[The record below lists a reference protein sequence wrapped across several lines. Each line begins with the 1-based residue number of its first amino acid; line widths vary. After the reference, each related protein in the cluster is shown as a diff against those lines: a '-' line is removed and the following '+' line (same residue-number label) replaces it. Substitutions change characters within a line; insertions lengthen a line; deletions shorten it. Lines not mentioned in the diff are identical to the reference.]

1 MARKAALKPDGKKL
15 IDMLKTAATEDGQAD
30 GVARI
35 IRPGRYAEFN
45 AVLLGRQTFTDRS
58 VGSRE
63 EQLARLDAIGLN
75 AVAENIAQ
83 GALPFE
89 CAKTYGVQ
97 AMVFREWWGSLPSH
111 TVREALASFSEAS
124 MLKAELVLTSAPLSK
139 EDAVVQVALADHF
152 QKMAQATDPS
162 RWNPGKAKPPDAP
175 PAPILLSSSMPGLQ
189 NVLGSR
195 VPQVE
200 AAPPQPLSPAPK
212 DVATRLRSRAS
223 AVDDGVYIG

>member
-1 MARKAALKPDGKKL
+1 
-15 IDMLKTAATEDGQAD
+15 MLRTAAVEDGQA
-30 GVARI
+30 GSVARVLN
-35 IRPGRYAEFN
+35 PGRYAEFN
-45 AVLLGRQTFTDRS
+45 AVLRGRQTFTDES

-63 EQLARLDAIGLN
+63 EQMARLDAIGLN
-75 AVAENIAQ
+75 TIAENIAQ

-89 CAKTYGVQ
+89 CAKTYNVQ

-124 MLKAELVLTSAPLSK
+124 MLKAELVLTTAPLSK

-189 NVLGSR
+189 NVLSAR
-195 VPQVE
+195 MLTAE
-200 AAPPQPLSPAPK
+200 AAPPQPFGPAPK
-212 DVATRLRSRAS
+212 DVAVRLRSRGR
-223 AVDDGVYIG
+223 VIDDGVYGG